1 MLMGLGLTG
10 CPEGA
15 TLDTPYDDYELPTN
29 GADNP
34 GNSSTTTGLVDC
46 DDSNVNEVLEN
57 WCSTSRCH
65 GNPNTNNASEP
76 ASMPLWLFSP
86 TRTSDWLNK
95 PAATE
100 GCSAELLVNT
110 TTPEDSLMITSL
122 KQASP
127 CGVEMPKDYPIEGEP
142 VACIEAWVLGIAAAA
157 NAAAASP
164 PAGGTSA
171 L

>member
-1 MLMGLGLTG
+1 MLLGLELTG

-15 TLDTPYDDYELPTN
+15 PLDASYDSYIVPTN
-29 GADNP
+29 AANP
-34 GNSSTTTGLVDC
+34 GTASTTTGVVDC
-46 DDSNVNEVLEN
+46 DDSNVNDVLES
-57 WCSTSRCH
+57 WCSTSVCH

-76 ASMPLWLFSP
+76 ESMPLWLFSP

-95 PAATE
+95 PAVTE

-142 VACIEAWVLGIAAAA
+142 VACIEAWVLSIVRTA

-164 PAGGTSA
+164 AAGGTSA